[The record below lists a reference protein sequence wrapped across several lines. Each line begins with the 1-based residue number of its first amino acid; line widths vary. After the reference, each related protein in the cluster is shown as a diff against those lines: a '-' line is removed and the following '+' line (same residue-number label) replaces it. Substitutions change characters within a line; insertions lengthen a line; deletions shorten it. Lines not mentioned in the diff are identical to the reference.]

1 MVVLPLNGQQTLDG
15 GWDLGEVKEFEREHA
30 FRRVYFDGCMLGV
43 HGKEC
48 PIRKPW
54 CVSSCDERIL
64 TIMAAY
70 QCDHSHQHEPAE
82 GSQTKQTGFDI
93 LHKTIRIGYRRS
105 IVCSKMVSTCSRSQH
120 FLCTC
125 DIESDKVAT
134 VQGWKGNQSHQSGSR
149 RFESQWSMGHD
160 QRPVQPTRFLHRSWN
175 SYHSN
180 NAGSIECHALVRMH
194 DNDFLCRLHTSL
206 SSVPPWRKH
215 LGDTALWTLVG
226 RMEKY
231 LWSLHSP
238 CNKADQIVVWCC
250 MVIHNQESCG
260 KPISKSS

>member
-1 MVVLPLNGQQTLDG
+1 MFAQAKRFIKKIWAEGGRVAIEWPANSGC
-15 GWDLGEVKEFEREHA
+15 GWDLDEVKEFEREHA
-30 FRRVYFDGCMLGV
+30 FRRIYFDGCMLGV

-54 CVSSCDERIL
+54 CVSSCGERIL

-82 GSQTKQTGFDI
+82 GSQTKQTGFDT

-149 RFESQWSMGHD
+149 RFESLGWFDS
-160 QRPVQPTRFLHRSWN
+160 S
-175 SYHSN
+175 SCCS
-180 NAGSIECHALVRMH
+180 SELVLKARTS
-194 DNDFLCRLHTSL
+194 RL
-206 SSVPPWRKH
+206 PK
-215 LGDTALWTLVG
+215 
-226 RMEKY
+226 
-231 LWSLHSP
+231 SLHL
-238 CNKADQIVVWCC
+238 
-250 MVIHNQESCG
+250 QESNTMTWITTWI
-260 KPISKSS
+260 P